1 MSTSTTTTASKILYV
16 DDDSDDCIFLRESFS
31 ATGTD
36 ADIVYASDG
45 EEAIKYLNSIQ
56 DESFPSLI
64 ILDLNMPRK
73 DGRQTLNYIKSKPGW
88 ADIPVVIL
96 STSHNIMDREV
107 CTRLGAASY
116 LQKPFHYA
124 GYKDIVKSC
133 MLLLNTVG

>member
-1 MSTSTTTTASKILYV
+1 VSKILYV
-16 DDDSDDCIFLRESFS
+16 DDDSDDCIFLKESFN

-45 EEAIKYLNSIQ
+45 EEAIKYLNSIE

-88 ADIPVVIL
+88 AEIPVVIL

-124 GYKDIVKSC
+124 GYRDIVKSC
-133 MLLLNTVG
+133 MLLLKAAG